1 MQCVICCAHSE
12 CQANLRSIS
21 KRVFT
26 MAEDMTHLGKALDAV
41 ADEAATSALL
51 GSDVIQESRRLS
63 DEAGPWGR
71 EEAALS

>member
-1 MQCVICCAHSE
+1 
-12 CQANLRSIS
+12 
-21 KRVFT
+21 